1 MSQNTDDVLRIK
13 DLVFWGG
20 EGEVGFFIDPDGF
33 EGWIDAPETRADYTE
48 IPSGHGSYEALEFYE
63 SRIITVTGQC
73 LARSDGE
80 LGQYRNRLMAALQG
94 RFRIVGKYL
103 GDETYAY
110 GRRFAS
116 PRFKTTV
123 PGRRARYQ
131 FSLRCAD
138 PRRFGSLTPLAV
150 TGPGEA
156 QAIYHR
162 GNFPASPRLI
172 VTGTMPGYRIE
183 GPGSTYVVNRPV
195 SAAEPHRI
203 ETDTSLLS
211 VNGAVQLGAITSGTG
226 WTIAPGTSPVTH
238 RLVPLSGA
246 GTLQTHLRDTYI

>member
-1 MSQNTDDVLRIK
+1 MTRNTHELLRIK
-13 DLVFWGG
+13 DLSFWGG
-20 EGEVGFFIDPDGF
+20 LGAVGFFVDADGF
-33 EGWIDAPETRADYTE
+33 EGWSDAPNTRSDETTITA
-48 IPSGHGSYEALEFYE
+48 GHGSYDSLEYYEA
-63 SRIITVTGQC
+63 RVVTVTGQC
-73 LARSDGE
+73 LARSAGE
-80 LGQYRNRLMAALQG
+80 LGQLRHQLLAALQG
-94 RFRIVGKYL
+94 RFRITVTDFG
-103 GDETYAY
+103 ETTYAY
-110 GRRFAS
+110 GRRFAA
-116 PRFKTTV
+116 PKFQTTH
-123 PGRRARYQ
+123 PGRSARFQ

-138 PRRFGSLTPLAV
+138 PRRFGSLTPLVV
-150 TGPGEA
+150 TGPGQA

-183 GPGSTYVVNRPV
+183 GPGGTYVVNRPV

-238 RLVPLSGA
+238 RLVPLSGT